1 MAGIT
6 QTATTPIGNQGEN
19 LVHFAVSTLNKAGTA
34 AADADMLFANG
45 GPYREGDVVVAS
57 CTDGALV
64 GRVSAAGAIVA

>member
-6 QTATTPIGNQGEN
+6 ALKSTPVGNQGEN
-19 LVHFAVSTLNKAGTA
+19 LVHFAVSTQNKATTA
-34 AADADMLFANG
+34 AADSTLLFANG
-45 GPYREGDVVVAS
+45 GPYREGDVVIAS